1 MIVKIRLARAGS
13 KKKPYYKIVVASSNA
28 PRDGKFLEKVG
39 VYNPLLQKNNKNR
52 VILSHE
58 RIKYWISV
66 GAKAT
71 EIVSKFLKTVDY
83 IENNRY
89 TKLSSKSK

>member
-39 VYNPLLQKNNKNR
+39 VYNPLLQKNDKNR
-52 VILSHE
+52 VVLLHE

-71 EIVSKFLKTVDY
+71 EIVSNFLKTVDY
-83 IENNRY
+83 VKNNGY